1 MTSLGISFYH
11 SQFHSSWF
19 NIKSLVFVCRSLSR
33 SKSRSASRSPARAQ
47 KQSRSPSPSSPRGA
61 SPGGKREDSDNWSCA
76 LWDRLF
82 YIYCFSFLQ
91 SHGAYCIDLDRV
103 MLNFHLTFFKASDVR
118 MKWFT
123 LVYTLVLYSLLSHV
137 GFASWLIMCISF
149 LRIVDIND
157 FFMFTF

>member
-1 MTSLGISFYH
+1 MKSSVLQVVIFTPPPVMVHVKYMEKNLNTTKRFYH
-11 SQFHSSWF
+11 LQFHSSYF

-82 YIYCFSFLQ
+82 YIDCS
-91 SHGAYCIDLDRV
+91 
-103 MLNFHLTFFKASDVR
+103 
-118 MKWFT
+118 
-123 LVYTLVLYSLLSHV
+123 
-137 GFASWLIMCISF
+137 
-149 LRIVDIND
+149 
-157 FFMFTF
+157 